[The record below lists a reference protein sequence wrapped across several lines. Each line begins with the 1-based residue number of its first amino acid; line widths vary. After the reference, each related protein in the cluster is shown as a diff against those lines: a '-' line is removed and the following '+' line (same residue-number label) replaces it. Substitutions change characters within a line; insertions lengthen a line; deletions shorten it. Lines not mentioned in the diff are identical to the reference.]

1 MSSDGA
7 VARPTADGPSGA
19 GSPPGRQRH
28 PVEAVDRGN
37 DTPAAPAALPAQ
49 APPVAAAAAKGAG
62 ERRDYRPGYEVV
74 AERILEFIAEAR
86 LVAGDRLPTEND
98 LAQRLDTSRA
108 VVREAVKILS
118 ALGRVRAHKG
128 RGLFVADDEGMLITS
143 RWGGFFRPVDLDHV
157 LMLFEFRR
165 VQEMA
170 ASSLAATRATPA
182 ELRTIEVAMQQCR
195 HGFVHGQVDVF
206 NQADEDFHAAVATAS
221 HNTFLVSAVRDARR
235 LQRQSSAIGI
245 HDMLGEGTE
254 SAVVEHEVI
263 YRAIRDGR
271 PDEAAEATA
280 AHLDRTLEDYRREIQ
295 RRLFG

>member
-1 MSSDGA
+1 MD
-7 VARPTADGPSGA
+7 
-19 GSPPGRQRH
+19 
-28 PVEAVDRGN
+28 
-37 DTPAAPAALPAQ
+37 DTPAIEAALPTQ
-49 APPVAAAAAKGAG
+49 ALPTAPTVVNGSD
-62 ERRDYRPGYEVV
+62 ERRDYRPGYEIV
-74 AERILEFIAEAR
+74 AERILEYIAEGR
-86 LVAGDRLPTEND
+86 MVAGDRLPTEID
-98 LAQRLDTSRA
+98 LAQTLNTSRA

-143 RWGGFFRPVDLDHV
+143 RWGGFFRPVDIDHV

-170 ASSLAATRATPA
+170 ASSLAATRATPS

-206 NQADEDFHAAVATAS
+206 NQADDDFHAAVTAAS
-221 HNTFLVSAVRDARR
+221 HNTFLASAVRDARR

-245 HDMLGEGTE
+245 HDSFSEHTGA
-254 SAVVEHEVI
+254 AVEEHEAI
-263 YRAIRDGR
+263 YRAIRDGH
-271 PDEAAEATA
+271 PEEAAEATA

>member
-1 MSSDGA
+1 M
-7 VARPTADGPSGA
+7 
-19 GSPPGRQRH
+19 
-28 PVEAVDRGN
+28 N
-37 DTPAAPAALPAQ
+37 DTPAPEVALPTQVSPAAA
-49 APPVAAAAAKGAG
+49 VTVSGADARPG
-62 ERRDYRPGYEVV
+62 YRPTYEVV
-74 AERILEFIAEAR
+74 AERILEFIAESR
-86 LVAGDRLPTEND
+86 LVAGDRMPTEND
-98 LAQRLDTSRA
+98 LAQRLNTSRT

-157 LMLFEFRR
+157 FMLFEFRR

-182 ELRTIEVAMQQCR
+182 ELRTIEVAMQRCR
-195 HGFVHGQVDVF
+195 HGFVHGQVDEF
-206 NQADEDFHAAVATAS
+206 NEADEAFHGAVATAS
-221 HNTFLVSAVRDARR
+221 HNAFLVSAVRDARR

-245 HDMLGEGTE
+245 HDTLGEGTE

>member
-1 MSSDGA
+1 M
-7 VARPTADGPSGA
+7 
-19 GSPPGRQRH
+19 
-28 PVEAVDRGN
+28 N
-37 DTPAAPAALPAQ
+37 DTPAVPA
-49 APPVAAAAAKGAG
+49 VVNGAD

-74 AERILEFIAEAR
+74 AERILEFIAEER
-86 LVAGDRLPTEND
+86 LVPGDRMPTEND

-170 ASSLAATRATPA
+170 AARLAATRATPA
-182 ELRTIEVAMQQCR
+182 ELRAIEVAMQQCR
-195 HGFVHGQVDVF
+195 DGYVHGEVDVF
-206 NQADEDFHAAVATAS
+206 NQGDDDFHAAVAAAS
-221 HNTFLVSAVRDARR
+221 HNTFLGSAVRDARR

-245 HDMLGEGTE
+245 HNTLGEGTPA
-254 SAVVEHEVI
+254 AVEEHEAI
-263 YRAIRDGR
+263 YRAIRDGH

-280 AHLDRTLEDYRREIQ
+280 VHLDRTLEDYRREIQ

>member
-1 MSSDGA
+1 M
-7 VARPTADGPSGA
+7 
-19 GSPPGRQRH
+19 
-28 PVEAVDRGN
+28 N
-37 DTPAAPAALPAQ
+37 DTPAAEAAVPMP
-49 APPVAAAAAKGAG
+49 APPVAAAAMNGADARG
-62 ERRDYRPGYEVV
+62 EYRPGYEVV

-98 LAQRLDTSRA
+98 LAQRLNTSRA

-195 HGFVHGQVDVF
+195 HGFVHDQVEVF
-206 NQADEDFHAAVATAS
+206 NQADEEFHMAVAAAS

-245 HDMLGEGTE
+245 HDTLGEGTE
-254 SAVVEHEVI
+254 SAVEEHEMI

>member
-1 MSSDGA
+1 MK
-7 VARPTADGPSGA
+7 
-19 GSPPGRQRH
+19 
-28 PVEAVDRGN
+28 
-37 DTPAAPAALPAQ
+37 DTPA
-49 APPVAAAAAKGAG
+49 VEVVVNGAD

-86 LVAGDRLPTEND
+86 LAPGDRMPTEND

-108 VVREAVKILS
+108 VVREAVKVLS

-128 RGLFVADDEGMLITS
+128 RGLFVANDDGMLVAS

-165 VQEMA
+165 VQETA
-170 ASSLAATRATPA
+170 AARLAATRATPA
-182 ELRTIEVAMQQCR
+182 ELRTVEVAMQQCR
-195 HGFVHGQVDVF
+195 HGYVHGDVGIF
-206 NQADEDFHAAVATAS
+206 NQADDDFHAAVAAAS
-221 HNTFLVSAVRDARR
+221 HNTFLGSAVRDARR

-245 HDMLGEGTE
+245 HDTLGQGTAA
-254 SAVVEHEVI
+254 AVEEHEAI

-271 PDEAAEATA
+271 PDEAAQATA

>member
-1 MSSDGA
+1 M
-7 VARPTADGPSGA
+7 
-19 GSPPGRQRH
+19 
-28 PVEAVDRGN
+28 N
-37 DTPAAPAALPAQ
+37 DTPAVPA
-49 APPVAAAAAKGAG
+49 VVNGAD

-74 AERILEFIAEAR
+74 AERILEFIAEER
-86 LVAGDRLPTEND
+86 LVPGDRMPTEND

-128 RGLFVADDEGMLITS
+128 RGLFVADDDGMLITS

-170 ASSLAATRATPA
+170 AARLAATRATPA

-195 HGFVHGQVDVF
+195 HGYLNGEVDVF
-206 NQADEDFHAAVATAS
+206 NQGDDDFHAAVAAAS
-221 HNTFLVSAVRDARR
+221 HNTFLGSAVRDARR

-245 HDMLGEGTE
+245 HSTLGEGTPA
-254 SAVVEHEVI
+254 AVEEHEAI
-263 YRAIRDGR
+263 YRAIRDGH

-280 AHLDRTLEDYRREIQ
+280 VHLDRTLEDYRREIQ

>member
-1 MSSDGA
+1 M
-7 VARPTADGPSGA
+7 
-19 GSPPGRQRH
+19 
-28 PVEAVDRGN
+28 N
-37 DTPAAPAALPAQ
+37 DTPAVPA
-49 APPVAAAAAKGAG
+49 VVNGAD

-74 AERILEFIAEAR
+74 AERIIEFIAEER
-86 LVAGDRLPTEND
+86 LVAGDRMPTEND

-170 ASSLAATRATPA
+170 AARLAATRATPA
-182 ELRTIEVAMQQCR
+182 ELRAIEVAMQQCR
-195 HGFVHGQVDVF
+195 HGYLHGEVDVF
-206 NQADEDFHAAVATAS
+206 NQGDDDFHAAVAAAS
-221 HNTFLVSAVRDARR
+221 HNSFLGSAVRDARR

-245 HDMLGEGTE
+245 HSTLGEGTPA
-254 SAVVEHEVI
+254 AVEEHEAI
-263 YRAIRDGR
+263 YRAIRDGH

-280 AHLDRTLEDYRREIQ
+280 VHLDRTLEDYRREIQ

>member
-1 MSSDGA
+1 M
-7 VARPTADGPSGA
+7 
-19 GSPPGRQRH
+19 
-28 PVEAVDRGN
+28 N
-37 DTPAAPAALPAQ
+37 DTPAVPA
-49 APPVAAAAAKGAG
+49 VVNGAD

-74 AERILEFIAEAR
+74 AERILEFIAEER
-86 LVAGDRLPTEND
+86 LVPGDRMPTEND
-98 LAQRLDTSRA
+98 LAQQLDTSRA

-128 RGLFVADDEGMLITS
+128 RGLFVADDDGMLITS

-170 ASSLAATRATPA
+170 AARFAATRATPA

-195 HGFVHGQVDVF
+195 LGYVHGEVAVF
-206 NQADEDFHAAVATAS
+206 NQGDDDFHAAVAAAS
-221 HNTFLVSAVRDARR
+221 HNTFLGSAVRDARR

-245 HDMLGEGTE
+245 HNTLGEGTPA
-254 SAVVEHEVI
+254 AVEEHEAI
-263 YRAIRDGR
+263 YRAIRDGH

-280 AHLDRTLEDYRREIQ
+280 VHLDRTLEDYRREIQ

>member
-1 MSSDGA
+1 M
-7 VARPTADGPSGA
+7 
-19 GSPPGRQRH
+19 
-28 PVEAVDRGN
+28 N
-37 DTPAAPAALPAQ
+37 DTPAT
-49 APPVAAAAAKGAG
+49 AAAETVNGADARP
-62 ERRDYRPGYEVV
+62 EYRPGYEVV
-74 AERILEFIAEAR
+74 AERILEFIAESR

-98 LAQRLDTSRA
+98 LAQRLNTSRA

-128 RGLFVADDEGMLITS
+128 RGLFVADDEGLLSTS

-182 ELRTIEVAMQQCR
+182 ELRTIEVAMQRCR
-195 HGFVHGQVDVF
+195 HGFVHGQVEEF
-206 NQADEDFHAAVATAS
+206 NQGDEDFHGAVAAAS
-221 HNTFLVSAVRDARR
+221 HNAFLVSAVRDARR
-235 LQRQSSAIGI
+235 FQRQSSAIGI
-245 HDMLGEGTE
+245 HDTFGEGTE

>member
-1 MSSDGA
+1 MK
-7 VARPTADGPSGA
+7 
-19 GSPPGRQRH
+19 
-28 PVEAVDRGN
+28 
-37 DTPAAPAALPAQ
+37 DTPA
-49 APPVAAAAAKGAG
+49 VAAVVNGAD
-62 ERRDYRPGYEVV
+62 ERRDYRPGYEIV
-74 AERILEFIAEAR
+74 AERILEFIAESR
-86 LVAGDRLPTEND
+86 LVPGDRMPTEND
-98 LAQRLDTSRA
+98 LAQQLDTSRA

-128 RGLFVADDEGMLITS
+128 RGLFVADDDGMLISS

-170 ASSLAATRATPA
+170 AARLAATRATPA
-182 ELRTIEVAMQQCR
+182 ELRAIEVAMQQCR
-195 HGFVHGQVDVF
+195 HGYLHGEVDVF
-206 NQADEDFHAAVATAS
+206 NQADDDFHTALAAAS
-221 HNTFLVSAVRDARR
+221 HNTFLGSAVRDARR

-245 HDMLGEGTE
+245 HDTFGEGTAA
-254 SAVVEHEVI
+254 AVQEHEAI

-280 AHLDRTLEDYRREIQ
+280 VHLDRTLEDYRREIQ

>member
-1 MSSDGA
+1 M
-7 VARPTADGPSGA
+7 
-19 GSPPGRQRH
+19 
-28 PVEAVDRGN
+28 N
-37 DTPAAPAALPAQ
+37 DTPAAQPALPTQ
-49 APPVAAAAAKGAG
+49 ARPVVAAAVNGAG

-74 AERILEFIAEAR
+74 AERILEFIAESR

-195 HGFVHGQVDVF
+195 HGFVNGQVEVF
-206 NQADEDFHAAVATAS
+206 NEADEDFHMGVAVAS

-245 HDMLGEGTE
+245 HDTLGEGTE

-280 AHLDRTLEDYRREIQ
+280 THLDRTLEDYRREIQ

>member
-1 MSSDGA
+1 MK
-7 VARPTADGPSGA
+7 
-19 GSPPGRQRH
+19 
-28 PVEAVDRGN
+28 
-37 DTPAAPAALPAQ
+37 DTPAVTA
-49 APPVAAAAAKGAG
+49 VVNGAD

-74 AERILEFIAEAR
+74 AERILEFIAESR
-86 LVAGDRLPTEND
+86 LVAGDRMPTEND
-98 LAQRLDTSRA
+98 LAQQLDTSRA

-128 RGLFVADDEGMLITS
+128 RGLFVADDDGMLITS

-170 ASSLAATRATPA
+170 ASRLAATRATPA

-195 HGFVHGQVDVF
+195 HGYLHGEVDVF
-206 NQADEDFHAAVATAS
+206 NQADDDFHAALAAAS
-221 HNTFLVSAVRDARR
+221 HNTFLGSAVRDARR

-245 HDMLGEGTE
+245 HNSFNEGTA
-254 SAVVEHEVI
+254 SAVEEHEAI

-280 AHLDRTLEDYRREIQ
+280 VHLDRTLEDYRREIQ

>member
-1 MSSDGA
+1 M
-7 VARPTADGPSGA
+7 
-19 GSPPGRQRH
+19 
-28 PVEAVDRGN
+28 N
-37 DTPAAPAALPAQ
+37 DTPA
-49 APPVAAAAAKGAG
+49 VAAVVNGAE
-62 ERRDYRPGYEVV
+62 ERRDYRPGYEIV

-86 LVAGDRLPTEND
+86 LVPGDRMPTEND
-98 LAQRLDTSRA
+98 LAQQLDTSRA

-128 RGLFVADDEGMLITS
+128 RGLFVADDDGMLITS

-170 ASSLAATRATPA
+170 AAKLAATRATPA
-182 ELRTIEVAMQQCR
+182 ELRAIEVAMQQCR
-195 HGFVHGQVDVF
+195 YGYANGDVDVF
-206 NQADEDFHAAVATAS
+206 NQADDDFHAALAAAS
-221 HNTFLVSAVRDARR
+221 HNTFLGSAVRDARR

-245 HDMLGEGTE
+245 HDSLGEGTPA
-254 SAVVEHEVI
+254 AVEEHEAI
-263 YRAIRDGR
+263 YRAIRDGH

-280 AHLDRTLEDYRREIQ
+280 VHLDRTLEDYRREIQ

>member
-1 MSSDGA
+1 MK
-7 VARPTADGPSGA
+7 
-19 GSPPGRQRH
+19 
-28 PVEAVDRGN
+28 
-37 DTPAAPAALPAQ
+37 DTPA
-49 APPVAAAAAKGAG
+49 VAVVNGAD

-86 LVAGDRLPTEND
+86 LAPGDRMPTEND
-98 LAQRLDTSRA
+98 LAQKLDTSRA

-128 RGLFVADDEGMLITS
+128 RGLFVADDDGMLISS

-165 VQEMA
+165 VQETA
-170 ASSLAATRATPA
+170 AARLAATRATPA
-182 ELRTIEVAMQQCR
+182 ELRAVEVAMQQCR
-195 HGFVHGQVDVF
+195 HGYVHGEVDVF
-206 NQADEDFHAAVATAS
+206 NQADDDFHAAVAAAS
-221 HNTFLVSAVRDARR
+221 HNTFLGSAVRDARR

-245 HDMLGEGTE
+245 HDSLGEGTAA
-254 SAVVEHEVI
+254 AVEEHEAI

-280 AHLDRTLEDYRREIQ
+280 VHLDRTLEDYRREIQ

>member
-1 MSSDGA
+1 M
-7 VARPTADGPSGA
+7 
-19 GSPPGRQRH
+19 
-28 PVEAVDRGN
+28 E
-37 DTPAAPAALPAQ
+37 DTPA
-49 APPVAAAAAKGAG
+49 VAAVVNGAD
-62 ERRDYRPGYEVV
+62 ERRDYRPGYEIV
-74 AERILEFIAEAR
+74 AERILEFIAQSR
-86 LVAGDRLPTEND
+86 LVPGDRMPTEND
-98 LAQRLDTSRA
+98 LARQLDTSRA

-170 ASSLAATRATPA
+170 ASRLAATRATPA

-195 HGFVHGQVDVF
+195 HGYVHGEVDVF
-206 NQADEDFHAAVATAS
+206 NQADEDFHAAVAAAS
-221 HNTFLVSAVRDARR
+221 HNTFLGSAVRDARR

-245 HDMLGEGTE
+245 HDSFGEGTAA
-254 SAVVEHEVI
+254 AVEEHEAI
-263 YRAIRDGR
+263 YRAIRDGH

-280 AHLDRTLEDYRREIQ
+280 VHLDRTLEDYRREIQ

>member
-1 MSSDGA
+1 M
-7 VARPTADGPSGA
+7 
-19 GSPPGRQRH
+19 
-28 PVEAVDRGN
+28 N
-37 DTPAAPAALPAQ
+37 DTPAIAAALPGQ
-49 APPVAAAAAKGAG
+49 ASPAAAAAAKGPD

-74 AERILEFIAEAR
+74 AERILDFIAEAR
-86 LVAGDRLPTEND
+86 LVPGDRMPTEND
-98 LAQRLDTSRA
+98 LAQQLNTSRA

-143 RWGGFFRPVDLDHV
+143 RWGAFFRPVDLDHV

-182 ELRTIEVAMQQCR
+182 ELRTIELAMQECR

-206 NQADEDFHAAVATAS
+206 NQADDDFHAAVAAAS

-245 HDMLGEGTE
+245 HDTLGEGTR
-254 SAVVEHEVI
+254 SAVEEHEAI

-271 PDEAAEATA
+271 SDEAAQATA

>member
-1 MSSDGA
+1 M
-7 VARPTADGPSGA
+7 
-19 GSPPGRQRH
+19 
-28 PVEAVDRGN
+28 N
-37 DTPAAPAALPAQ
+37 DTPAAQAALPTQ
-49 APPVAAAAAKGAG
+49 APTVAAAVNGAD
-62 ERRDYRPGYEVV
+62 ERRDYRPGYEIV
-74 AERILEFIAEAR
+74 AERILEFIAESR

-98 LAQRLDTSRA
+98 LAQTLDTSRA

-118 ALGRVRAHKG
+118 ALGRVKAQKG

-195 HGFVHGQVDVF
+195 HGFVHGQVEEF
-206 NQADEDFHAAVATAS
+206 NQADEDFHMSVAAAS

-245 HDMLGEGTE
+245 HDSLGEGTE

-280 AHLDRTLEDYRREIQ
+280 AHLDRTLEEYRREIQ

>member
-1 MSSDGA
+1 M
-7 VARPTADGPSGA
+7 
-19 GSPPGRQRH
+19 
-28 PVEAVDRGN
+28 N
-37 DTPAAPAALPAQ
+37 DTPATQAALPAQ
-49 APPVAAAAAKGAG
+49 AAPATVSAANGSG
-62 ERRDYRPGYEVV
+62 ERRDYRPGYEIV
-74 AERILEFIAEAR
+74 AERILEYIAESR

-98 LAQRLDTSRA
+98 LAQTLNTSRA

-128 RGLFVADDEGMLITS
+128 RGLFVADDEGMLLTS

-182 ELRTIEVAMQQCR
+182 ELRTVEVAMQQCR

-206 NQADEDFHAAVATAS
+206 NQADDDFHTAVATAS
-221 HNTFLVSAVRDARR
+221 HNTFLVNAVRDARR

-245 HDMLGEGTE
+245 HQTFGENTE
-254 SAVVEHEVI
+254 AAVEEHEAI

-271 PDEAAEATA
+271 PDEAAQATA
-280 AHLDRTLEDYRREIQ
+280 VHLDRTLEDYRKEIQ

>member
-1 MSSDGA
+1 M
-7 VARPTADGPSGA
+7 
-19 GSPPGRQRH
+19 
-28 PVEAVDRGN
+28 N
-37 DTPAAPAALPAQ
+37 DTPATPATSPGRASPAAVPAVP
-49 APPVAAAAAKGAG
+49 AVNGSG
-62 ERRDYRPGYEVV
+62 ERGDYRPGYEIV
-74 AERILEFIAEAR
+74 AERILEYIAESR

-98 LAQRLDTSRA
+98 LAQTLNTSRA

-128 RGLFVADDEGMLITS
+128 RGLFVADDEGMLIAS
-143 RWGGFFRPVDLDHV
+143 RWGGFFRPVDIDHV

-182 ELRTIEVAMQQCR
+182 ELRSVEVAMEECR
-195 HGFVHGQVDVF
+195 HGFLHGQVDVF
-206 NQADEDFHAAVATAS
+206 NQADDDFHTAVAAAS

-235 LQRQSSAIGI
+235 LQRQSSAIGL
-245 HDMLGEGTE
+245 HQTLGENTDA
-254 SAVVEHEVI
+254 AVEEHEAI

-271 PDEAAEATA
+271 PDEAAQATA
-280 AHLDRTLEDYRREIQ
+280 VHLDRTLEDYRKEIQ

>member
-1 MSSDGA
+1 MNDVPAIETA
-7 VARPTADGPSGA
+7 VPAPALPT
-19 GSPPGRQRH
+19 
-28 PVEAVDRGN
+28 
-37 DTPAAPAALPAQ
+37 APAAEN
-49 APPVAAAAAKGAG
+49 GSD
-62 ERRDYRPGYEVV
+62 ERRGYRPGYEIA
-74 AERILEFIAEAR
+74 AERILEYIAEKGLEVGA
-86 LVAGDRLPTEND
+86 RLPTEID
-98 LAQRLDTSRA
+98 LAQMLGTSRA

-128 RGLFVADDEGMLITS
+128 RGLFVEDDEGMLITS

-165 VQEMA
+165 VQEMS
-170 ASSLAATRATPA
+170 ASSLAATRATPS
-182 ELRTIEVAMQQCR
+182 ELRIIEVAVEQCR
-195 HGFVHGQVDVF
+195 HGFVHHQVDVF
-206 NQADEDFHAAVATAS
+206 NQADDDFHTAVSVAS

-245 HDMLGEGTE
+245 HNTLGENTE
-254 SAVVEHEVI
+254 LAVEEHEAI

-271 PDEAAEATA
+271 PEEAAQATA

>member
-1 MSSDGA
+1 MDDMPA
-7 VARPTADGPSGA
+7 IEAAL
-19 GSPPGRQRH
+19 
-28 PVEAVDRGN
+28 PVQAP
-37 DTPAAPAALPAQ
+37 PAAPAV
-49 APPVAAAAAKGAG
+49 VAGPD
-62 ERRDYRPGYEVV
+62 ERRDYRPGYEIV
-74 AERILEFIAEAR
+74 AERILAYIAEER
-86 LVAGDRLPTEND
+86 LVPGDRLPTEID
-98 LAQRLDTSRA
+98 LARTLDTSRA

-143 RWGGFFRPVDLDHV
+143 RWGGFFRPVDIDHV

-170 ASSLAATRATPA
+170 ASSLAATRATPS
-182 ELRTIEVAMQQCR
+182 ELRTIEVAMEQCR
-195 HGFVHGQVDVF
+195 HGFVQGQVEVF
-206 NQADEDFHAAVATAS
+206 NQADEDFHTAVSVAS

-245 HDMLGEGTE
+245 HDSFGENTE
-254 SAVVEHEVI
+254 AAIEEHGAI

-271 PDEAAEATA
+271 PEEAAQATA

>member
-1 MSSDGA
+1 M
-7 VARPTADGPSGA
+7 
-19 GSPPGRQRH
+19 
-28 PVEAVDRGN
+28 N
-37 DTPAAPAALPAQ
+37 DTPAAQA
-49 APPVAAAAAKGAG
+49 APPTQVPAPAVNGGQARG
-62 ERRDYRPGYEVV
+62 EYRPGYEVV
-74 AERILEFIAEAR
+74 AERILEFIAESR

-128 RGLFVADDEGMLITS
+128 RGLFVADDEGMLVTS

-182 ELRTIEVAMQQCR
+182 ELRTVEVAVQQCR
-195 HGFVHGQVDVF
+195 HGFTHGQVEVF
-206 NQADEDFHAAVATAS
+206 NQADEDFHMAVAAAS

-245 HDMLGEGTE
+245 HDRLGENTA
-254 SAVVEHEVI
+254 SAVEEHELI

>member
-1 MSSDGA
+1 MK
-7 VARPTADGPSGA
+7 
-19 GSPPGRQRH
+19 
-28 PVEAVDRGN
+28 
-37 DTPAAPAALPAQ
+37 DTPA
-49 APPVAAAAAKGAG
+49 VAAVVNGAG
-62 ERRDYRPGYEVV
+62 GRRDYRPGYEVV

-86 LVAGDRLPTEND
+86 LVPGDRMPTEND
-98 LAQRLDTSRA
+98 LAQQLDTSRA

-128 RGLFVADDEGMLITS
+128 RGLFVADDEGMLVTS

-170 ASSLAATRATPA
+170 AVRLAATRATPA

-195 HGFVHGQVDVF
+195 HGYAHGEVDVF
-206 NQADEDFHAAVATAS
+206 NQADDDFHAAVAAAS
-221 HNTFLVSAVRDARR
+221 HNTFLGSAVRDARR

-245 HDMLGEGTE
+245 HDTFGEGTAA
-254 SAVVEHEVI
+254 AVEEHEAI

-280 AHLDRTLEDYRREIQ
+280 VHLDRTLEDYRREIQ

>member
-1 MSSDGA
+1 M
-7 VARPTADGPSGA
+7 
-19 GSPPGRQRH
+19 
-28 PVEAVDRGN
+28 N
-37 DTPAAPAALPAQ
+37 DTPA
-49 APPVAAAAAKGAG
+49 VAAVVNGAD

-86 LVAGDRLPTEND
+86 LVPGDRMPTEND
-98 LAQRLDTSRA
+98 LAQQLDTSRA

-128 RGLFVADDEGMLITS
+128 RGLFVADDDGMLITS

-170 ASSLAATRATPA
+170 AAKLAATRATPA

-195 HGFVHGQVDVF
+195 YGYTHGDVDVF
-206 NQADEDFHAAVATAS
+206 NQADDDFHAALAAAS
-221 HNTFLVSAVRDARR
+221 HNTFLGSAVRDARR

-245 HDMLGEGTE
+245 HDSLGEGTPA
-254 SAVVEHEVI
+254 AVEEHEAI

-280 AHLDRTLEDYRREIQ
+280 VHLDRTLEDYRREIQ

>member
-1 MSSDGA
+1 M
-7 VARPTADGPSGA
+7 
-19 GSPPGRQRH
+19 
-28 PVEAVDRGN
+28 N
-37 DTPAAPAALPAQ
+37 DTPATGLDLPAQ
-49 APPVAAAAAKGAG
+49 ASTTAAAAVNGPDG

-74 AERILEFIAEAR
+74 AERILEFIAEQR
-86 LVAGDRLPTEND
+86 LTPGDRLPTEND
-98 LAQRLDTSRA
+98 LAQTLNTSRA

-206 NQADEDFHAAVATAS
+206 NQADDDFHAGVAAAS
-221 HNTFLVSAVRDARR
+221 HNTFLASAVRDARR

-245 HDMLGEGTE
+245 HDTFGDGTE
-254 SAVVEHEVI
+254 AAVEEHEAI

-280 AHLDRTLEDYRREIQ
+280 VHLDRTLEDYRREIQ